1 MLSALS
7 RYPKTLL
14 AWTFVSVLIM
24 LTHVLLPRM
33 LAFDMTALL
42 LTIIAAVYVGFALA
56 DGRPAVMLQELSAA
70 AFFVLLAALGLW
82 VNPYLWVLGLVLHAV
97 WDWLHHIEVVGTRI
111 PSYYP
116 PVCVL
121 VDLLLA
127 VFLAVWLTF

>member
-1 MLSALS
+1 MNLSC
-7 RYPKTLL
+7 
-14 AWTFVSVLIM
+14 VL
-24 LTHVLLPRM
+24 
-33 LAFDMTALL
+33 
-42 LTIIAAVYVGFALA
+42 VGN
-56 DGRPAVMLQELSAA
+56 
-70 AFFVLLAALGLW
+70 AALGLW

-97 WDWLHHIEVVGTRI
+97 WDWLHHIEVVGTRV

>member
-1 MLSALS
+1 MVSALS
-7 RYPKTLL
+7 RYPKTML

-24 LTHVLLPRM
+24 LTHVLLPRT
-33 LAFDMTALL
+33 LAFDLTALL
-42 LTIIAAVYVGFALA
+42 LTVIAAVYVGFALA

-97 WDWLHHIEVVGTRI
+97 WDWLHHIEVVGTRV

-127 VFLAVWLTF
+127 VFLAVWLAF